1 MFTSLATSELPKEL
15 YLSDTIRQGEKRVAK
30 LLGIP
35 MYELMERAGESVFSV
50 IQQRYEHCRRIL
62 VVTGTGNNGG
72 DGYVVARLALM
83 SGYKVT
89 LWQVG
94 SSQKISGDA
103 KSAEQLFLSAGGKVQ
118 EPNFEVDDS
127 IDLIVDG
134 ILGTGLTGKLRESA
148 ESVITT
154 LNKSSCPVISI
165 DVPSGLNSDTGR
177 QLGTT
182 VKANATVTFIALKRG
197 LVTAQARSHV
207 GELLFAGLSID
218 RAFADHN
225 APNAL
230 LTSSRWLDRLKVR
243 AQDSHK
249 GSHGRLLVVGGGD
262 GMSGAAYLAAAASL
276 RSGTGLLASIVHQS
290 SCFPMRSLLPEA
302 MVSDVEQLSERL
314 EWCTSICVG
323 VGLSRLDW
331 GKNAYEAVMSRAY
344 DMPKVIDADGLYWLA
359 QDDLDARPIE
369 NTVITPH
376 PGEAAMLL
384 NCSVKDVEADRYL
397 SIKKLCQKYRCVT
410 VLKGAGTLISDG
422 HKTVVC
428 HAGNAGMAT
437 GGMGDVLA
445 GVISS
450 LLAQGYQ
457 PIDAAILGSVIHS
470 MAADHNANTY
480 GQVGM
485 MASDVLGSIR
495 HIINRL
501 DD

>member
-1 MFTSLATSELPKEL
+1 MFTSLVTSELPEEL
-15 YLSDTIRQGEKRVAK
+15 YLSDTVRQGEKRVAE
-30 LLGIP
+30 LLGIS
-35 MYELMERAGESVFSV
+35 MYKLMERAGESVFSV
-50 IQQRYEHCRRIL
+50 IQQRYEHCRHIL

-72 DGYVVARLALM
+72 DGYVVARLALA

-103 KSAEQLFLSAGGKVQ
+103 RSAEQLFRSAGGKVH
-118 EPNFEVDDS
+118 EPNFELDDS
-127 IDLIVDG
+127 IELIVDG
-134 ILGTGLTGKLRESA
+134 ILGTGLTGKLREYA

-154 LNKSSCPVISI
+154 LNKSSCPIISI
-165 DVPSGLNSDTGR
+165 DVPSGLDSDTGR

-197 LVTAQARSHV
+197 LVTAQARSNV

-218 RAFADHN
+218 EAFSDHN

-230 LTSSRWLDRLKVR
+230 LTSARWRDRLKAR

-249 GSHGRLLVVGGGD
+249 GSHGRLLVVGGAD

-314 EWCTSICVG
+314 DWCTSICLG

-331 GKNAYEAVMSRAY
+331 GKHAYDEVMSRAY
-344 DMPKVIDADGLYWLA
+344 NVPKVIDADGLYWLA
-359 QDDLDARPIE
+359 QDDLDARMIV

-384 NCSVKDVEADRYL
+384 NCSAKDVETDRYL
-397 SIKKLCQKYRCVT
+397 SVEKLCQKYQCVT

-422 HKTVVC
+422 KKTVVC

-450 LLAQGYQ
+450 LLAQGYK

-470 MAADHNANTY
+470 MAADHNASKY

-485 MASDVLGSIR
+485 MASDVLDSLR

-501 DD
+501 DG